1 MRQAIQLYDACLKII
16 GQNEAGDKVKIKN
29 LTVKERKGL
38 ESLKRRVKEKEIS
51 VCRTDKSGRFAV
63 LSHEQYV
70 RAGEIHTCKDRE
82 VYIEETK

>member
-1 MRQAIQLYDACLKII
+1 MKI
-16 GQNEAGDKVKIKN
+16 EN
-29 LTVKERKGL
+29 LTAKERKGL
-38 ESLKRRVKEKEIS
+38 DSLKRRVKEKEIS